1 MKRTNRSLFTA
12 LLIAAGLATGCAAK
26 LPALKPV
33 DYPVAVHTA
42 APAATPPAIE
52 KYRLGEAVDLATQI
66 CDIAE
71 TSAVPSCRAKR
82 FHNMSWIAHGQTV
95 GRAWVQNV
103 LDGHGD
109 SFVITFVCN
118 QGRPET
124 AFDDLGF
131 RGSCRVSKQPD
142 TTPLFQIGTGDA
154 VYEQRHQGRNEA
166 VYFQFGTR

>member
-1 MKRTNRSLFTA
+1 MNNERNSLFFSTMMLTGLFA
-12 LLIAAGLATGCAAK
+12 LTMGCAK
-26 LPALKPV
+26 LPELKPV
-33 DYPVAVHTA
+33 DYPVTTSPTTHQ
-42 APAATPPAIE
+42 IE